1 MFLLNWIQISFLRA
15 NYIKNS
21 CHNTDIE
28 MQDSTKKKRM
38 TSSKI
43 YKKCFKKGVNPA
55 AMR

>member
-43 YKKCFKKGVNPA
+43 YKKCFQEGS
-55 AMR
+55 